1 MAYDIH
7 HEFTAKIR
15 NDPATERTSYLSR
28 IYPRKTDIAALY
40 LGASVASLNEAD
52 PGKRTGVQNV
62 GMTYYHNINRITS
75 HG

>member
-28 IYPRKTDIAALY
+28 IYPQKADIAALY
-40 LGASVASLNEAD
+40 LGASVASLNASR
-52 PGKRTGVQNV
+52 PR
-62 GMTYYHNINRITS
+62 
-75 HG
+75 